1 MKERTTPA
9 IIYSSLKLYGIIRS
23 ETLMNHSVSLG
34 ACLSYHR
41 VLKITKELSDTQ
53 KTLHEH

>member
-9 IIYSSLKLYGIIRS
+9 IIYSLLKLYGIIRS

-34 ACLSYHR
+34 ACLLYHR